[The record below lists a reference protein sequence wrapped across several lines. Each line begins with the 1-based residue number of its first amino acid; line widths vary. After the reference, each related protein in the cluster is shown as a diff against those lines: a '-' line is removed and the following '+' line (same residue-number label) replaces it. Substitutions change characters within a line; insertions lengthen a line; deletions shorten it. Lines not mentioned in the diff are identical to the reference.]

1 VSKVISDI
9 DGTII
14 NFGKPI
20 KATCDWLKKMKSEG
34 RDIVYLTNRSESE
47 RATTIKQLKEINV
60 PFSGTKSLIM
70 NDTGE
75 DAPIFKSEVIQEMID
90 DGEDIYA
97 FMDDRV
103 DTRAAVRKIDKKI
116 LVLDPA
122 IKIEKNK

>member
-1 VSKVISDI
+1 
-9 DGTII
+9 
-14 NFGKPI
+14 
-20 KATCDWLKKMKSEG
+20 MKSEG